1 MVLNSAILMRGD
13 IWQDQKDSMEFKS
26 SILITLAIILLAI
39 SIFTIVIRLT
49 IVKSRDIDGYVITL
63 NLIAIGFA
71 LYAFNSWH
79 ETKDYENK
87 EVIHP
92 VSLTEIKDF
101 IEVEGDKMIIE
112 PVNRLPHNS
121 KYFLRSG
128 VKDEN
133 RRPIFKIEEDQ
144 FYETMSLVSQNGEK
158 FELDNDEIQMI
169 KTKRRS

>member
-13 IWQDQKDSMEFKS
+13 IWQDQKDLMEFKS
-26 SILITLAIILLAI
+26 STLITLASILLAI
-39 SIFTIVIRLT
+39 LIFTIVIRLT
-49 IVKSRDIDGYVITL
+49 IVKSRDINGYVITL

-79 ETKDYENK
+79 DTKDYENK
-87 EVIHP
+87 EIIHP

-128 VKDEN
+128 AKDEN

-144 FYETMSLVSQNGEK
+144 FYETMYLVSQNSEK

-169 KTKRRS
+169 KTKRHS